1 MEIKKILWPTDF
13 SENAQKALE
22 YVQTMTQTF
31 GAEIHVLHVIEDLT
45 QHKDWY
51 GSFDQEHI
59 DKISAWENKKVAERL
74 EQICSQYLDGCPLYI
89 KHVAVGNPA
98 LEILKVIKKEAID
111 LVIMSTRGAQG
122 YFNSG
127 AVFEKIA
134 KHSPVPVIMVPLSSE
149 GAEPV

>member
-13 SENAQKALE
+13 SENAQKALG

-31 GAEIHVLHVIEDLT
+31 GAEIHVLHVIPDLS

-51 GSFDQEHI
+51 GSFDQDHI
-59 DKISAWENKKVAERL
+59 DKIRAWEDKKVKDRL

-89 KHVAVGNPA
+89 KHVAVGDPA
-98 LEILKVIKKEAID
+98 LEILKAVKKEGID

-122 YFNSG
+122 YFHSG
-127 AVFEKIA
+127 GVFEKMV
-134 KHSPVPVIMVPLSSE
+134 KYSPVPVIMVPLSGE
-149 GAEPV
+149 AEQPV